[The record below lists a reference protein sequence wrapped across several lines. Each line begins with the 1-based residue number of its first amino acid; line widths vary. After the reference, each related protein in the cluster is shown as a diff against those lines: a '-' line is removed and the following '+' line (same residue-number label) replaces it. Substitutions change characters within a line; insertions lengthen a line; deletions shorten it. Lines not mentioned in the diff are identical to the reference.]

1 MFRTRLLMTFAVLAL
16 TPALPGVA
24 LAQFVGIN
32 YFDNANSALPDGTVR
47 ITTPKLRAPATALGH
62 GLSQCALIYV
72 LKPDQQLAACC
83 GCKLTPNALL
93 KLSVNNNLLVN
104 TLSAVGPAGTIAI
117 IPSLLNSP
125 VATPVDCN
133 PGIAPLPGAYVTAW
147 ATHVQDSGSI
157 TESDFDFAYS
167 PATATALWT
176 DCTSQVLGN
185 GSGHGRCSCAD
196 TNGLPTW

>member
-1 MFRTRLLMTFAVLAL
+1 MTFAVLAL

-24 LAQFVGIN
+24 LAQGAQFVGIN

-47 ITTPKLRAPATALGH
+47 ITTPHLRALANPTMGH
-62 GLSQCALIYV
+62 GVSQCALIYV

-117 IPSLLNSP
+117 IPSLPNAVIPGIPPTTACDPGLAP
-125 VATPVDCN
+125 VA
-133 PGIAPLPGAYVTAW
+133 GAFVTAW

-157 TESDFDFAYS
+157 TEDDFDFNINA
-167 PATATALWT
+167 ATVAALVA
-176 DCTSQVLGN
+176 DCSFGLGQ
-185 GSGHGRCSCAD
+185 GSGYGRCSCAD
-196 TNGLPTW
+196 TNGLPSGW